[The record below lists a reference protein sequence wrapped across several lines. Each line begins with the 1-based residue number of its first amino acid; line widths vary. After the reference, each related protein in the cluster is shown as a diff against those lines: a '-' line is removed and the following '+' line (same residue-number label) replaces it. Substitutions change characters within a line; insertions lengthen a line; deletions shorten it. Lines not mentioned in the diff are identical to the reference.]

1 MGTFEVFRL
10 FSELRKTKTKVCM
23 SQKMCILFFLFFCAA
38 QLSTAQVDPHFSQY
52 YAYPGFVNPALTG
65 VIDGDYR
72 VTAMYR
78 NQWGNMDG
86 GFKTPGIAA
95 DINTGKNVNLG
106 VNVMNQSAGNG
117 VFNYLNAYASFAYTG
132 LRFGREGYHRVVIG
146 LSAGAI
152 NRKINPSK
160 ALTGS
165 QWTPTGIDPSLPSQE
180 NYSKTSASS
189 FDAGAGL
196 VYYDATPGKKAN
208 IFAGFSA
215 YHLTQPSDPFIVAG
229 ADGKLPVRYTAH
241 GGVRLSLS
249 ETFSLMPQLLYM
261 KQGNAEEKMLGAYG
275 QFVVNNESDLLVGCN
290 YRFKDAVVPYVGIGY
305 KNFVL
310 GASYD
315 VGISDL
321 SKIAGS
327 AQSFEISLSFLGR
340 KKSKGETVPF
350 VCPRL

>member
-1 MGTFEVFRL
+1 MYLLLLWL
-10 FSELRKTKTKVCM
+10 FTA
-23 SQKMCILFFLFFCAA
+23 FLA
-38 QLSTAQVDPHFSQY
+38 TAQVDPHFSQY

-78 NQWGNMDG
+78 SQWGNMNG
-86 GFKTPGIAA
+86 GFKTPGVAA
-95 DINTGKNVNLG
+95 DFHTGKNVNLG

-117 VFNYLNAYASFAYTG
+117 VFNYLNTYASFAYTG
-132 LRFGREGYHRVVIG
+132 LRFGREGNQHVSVG
-146 LSAGAI
+146 LSAGFI
-152 NRKINPSK
+152 NRRINPAK
-160 ALTGS
+160 AATGS
-165 QWTPTGIDPSLPSQE
+165 QWTPVGLDPALPSQE
-180 NYSKTSASS
+180 NYTGTSAAS

-196 VYYDATPGKKAN
+196 VYYDASPGRKAN
-208 IFAGFSA
+208 IYAGFSA
-215 YHLTQPSDPFIVAG
+215 YHLTQPSSPFIMAG
-229 ADGKLPVRYTAH
+229 TDSKLPVRYTAH

-261 KQGNAEEKMLGAYG
+261 KQGSAEEKMLGAYG
-275 QFVVNNESDLLVGCN
+275 QFVVNTESDLLIGCN

-315 VGISDL
+315 AGLSDL
-321 SKIAGS
+321 SKVAGS
-327 AQSFEISLSFLGR
+327 AQSIEISISFLGR